1 MPYFFPT
8 CPTAK
13 LEWKAPWVCTLATY
27 LPGIHSKQWHR
38 RWTLEEEE
46 VFFPCL
52 GEGGFHAVPAPFWAK
67 GPQGDEDSEEDEAEV
82 EDEAEESD
90 S

>member
-1 MPYFFPT
+1 M
-8 CPTAK
+8 
-13 LEWKAPWVCTLATY
+13 
-27 LPGIHSKQWHR
+27 
-38 RWTLEEEE
+38 
-46 VFFPCL
+46 